1 MKRNILN
8 YTLPELEVIVKELKE
23 EKYRAKQI
31 FASLHQKQNSNFK
44 DIKAIPSA
52 LRKKFSENFYI
63 GSLPTKLISDS
74 KKYNTKKFLF
84 LLPESDGKNKN
95 ERLKIETVL
104 ISEKGRHTIC
114 ISTQVGCNVGC
125 EFCATGKMG
134 LKRNLEV
141 SEIVSQVY
149 EVVKATGLIPTNLVY
164 MGMGEPFLNYNS
176 MMKSL
181 IIFTSKDGLN
191 ISSRRITVSTIGL
204 RNKIKK
210 FADDLSIKENQKLRN
225 IKIAFSL
232 HSTDNG
238 IRESITPISINNKL
252 SDIYMELGYYY
263 KKLRT
268 KITYE
273 YIYFNGINNSDD
285 DIKRLDKLSKMV
297 PCNFNI
303 IPFHPIE
310 FHLHKPLDIFNKL
323 DTGKKN
329 ECRDISLLNLGLNDF
344 IAKLKSKKV
353 TVNLRS
359 SSGVDINAACGQLAV
374 FK

>member
-8 YTLPELEVIVKELKE
+8 YTLPELELIVKELKE

-31 FASLHQKQNSNFK
+31 FTYLHQKHISNFN
-44 DIKAIPSA
+44 DITAISLA
-52 LRKKFSENFYI
+52 FRKKLSENFYI
-63 GSLPTKLISDS
+63 GSLSTLLISDS

-84 LLPESDGKNKN
+84 ILSVSDIKNN
-95 ERLKIETVL
+95 EEKLKIETVL

-134 LKRNLEV
+134 LKRNLETN
-141 SEIVSQVY
+141 EIISQVY
-149 EVVKATGLIPTNLVY
+149 EVVKATGLAPTNLVY
-164 MGMGEPFLNYNS
+164 MGMGEPFLNYNNLI
-176 MMKSL
+176 KSL
-181 IIFTSKDGLN
+181 TIFTSKDGLN
-191 ISSRRITVSTIGL
+191 ISSRRIAVSTIGL
-204 RNKIKK
+204 KNKIKT
-210 FADDLSIKENQKLRN
+210 FADDLSKKENQNLRN

-232 HSTDNG
+232 HSTNNG
-238 IRESITPISINNKL
+238 IRESIIPISANNKL
-252 SDIYMELGYYY
+252 SDIYEELTYYY

-285 DIKRLDKLSKMV
+285 DIKRLEKLSKMV

-303 IPFHPIE
+303 IPFHPID
-310 FHLHKPLDIFNKL
+310 FHLNKPLDIFNMLGTDK
-323 DTGKKN
+323 TN
-329 ECRDISLLNLGLNDF
+329 ESNEISLLNLGLNDF
-344 IAKLKSKKV
+344 IAKLKSKKI

-359 SSGVDINAACGQLAV
+359 SSGDDINAACGQLAV
-374 FK
+374 IN

>member
-8 YTLPELEVIVKELKE
+8 YTLPELELIVKELQE
-23 EKYRAKQI
+23 EKYRAEQI
-31 FASLHQKQNSNFK
+31 FTSLHQKLIFNFK
-44 DIKAIPSA
+44 DIKAIPFA
-52 LRKKFSENFYI
+52 LREKLSGNFHI
-63 GSLPTKLISDS
+63 GSLSTLHISDS

-84 LLPESDGKNKN
+84 MLPGLDKTNK
-95 ERLKIETVL
+95 EEKLKIETVL

-134 LKRNLEV
+134 LKRNLDTG
-141 SEIVSQVY
+141 EIISQVY
-149 EVVKATGLIPTNLVY
+149 EVVKATGLVPTNLVY
-164 MGMGEPFLNYNS
+164 MGMGEPFLNYNNL
-176 MMKSL
+176 MKSL
-181 IIFTSKDGLN
+181 IIFTCKDGLN

-204 RNKIKK
+204 KNKIKK
-210 FADDLSIKENQKLRN
+210 FADDLSKKENRVLRN

-238 IRESITPISINNKL
+238 IRESIIPTSANNKL
-252 SDIYMELGYYY
+252 PDIYRELGYYY
-263 KKLRT
+263 KKLRN

-273 YIYFNGINNSDD
+273 YIYFNGINNGDD
-285 DIKRLDKLSKMV
+285 DIKRLEKLSKMV

-303 IPFHPIE
+303 IPFHPID
-310 FHLHKPLDIFNKL
+310 FHLNKPLDIFNKL
-323 DTGKKN
+323 DKGKIDERN
-329 ECRDISLLNLGLNDF
+329 DISLLNLGLNDF
-344 IAKLKSKKV
+344 IAKLKSKKI

-374 FK
+374 IK